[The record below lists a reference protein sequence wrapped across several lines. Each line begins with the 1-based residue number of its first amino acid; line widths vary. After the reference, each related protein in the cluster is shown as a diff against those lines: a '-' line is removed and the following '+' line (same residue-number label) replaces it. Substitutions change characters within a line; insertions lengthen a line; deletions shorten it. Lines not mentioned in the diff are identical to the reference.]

1 MVLVTGENTVWSE
14 RDVWVYC
21 RPMTAKLFQPLDE
34 EPISDLVSR
43 RSLNPRQRIL
53 VVEDEAMIRRLNTEV
68 LSYSGYQV
76 DAAADGDEAW
86 EALQQ
91 NHYDLV
97 VTDQDM
103 PGLTGVGLIK
113 KLYAARMA
121 MPVIMA
127 TGSYPRAE
135 LELHPW
141 LQVEAALLKP
151 YSYDE
156 LLDTVKNVLHAFN
169 HGDGHATPPPN
180 WMGQPLPNGL
190 RL

>member
-1 MVLVTGENTVWSE
+1 MNN
-14 RDVWVYC
+14 
-21 RPMTAKLFQPLDE
+21 KIFQALDE
-34 EPISDLVSR
+34 EPIGDLNSR
-43 RSLNPRQRIL
+43 PSPNPRQRIL
-53 VVEDEAMIRRLNTEV
+53 VVDDEAMIRRLNVEI
-68 LSYSGYQV
+68 LNCSGYQV
-76 DAAADGDEAW
+76 DAVEDGEAAW

-103 PGLTGVGLIK
+103 PRLTGVGLLK
-113 KLYAARMA
+113 KLHAARMA
-121 MPVIMA
+121 MPVILA
-127 TGSYPRAE
+127 TGTYPRAE
-135 LELHPW
+135 LEQHPW

-151 YSYDE
+151 YTFDE

-169 HGDGHATPPPN
+169 SENLELVPPPN